1 MNGTNVSNSI
11 LTRLAE
17 ELPDL
22 TPEARKA
29 ATYVLENPR
38 DVGVST
44 VREIAEAAQVKPNT
58 IVRMARQ
65 VGFEG
70 YDDFRA
76 PFREAI
82 RKGAADFPDR
92 VRWLQEIGKSGDL
105 GALYA
110 DMAVGALRNIEESFA
125 GIAATELQAAAE
137 AIWTSRHVYTLG
149 VGVNNAN
156 ARNFTYLASTG
167 MTQFHAIP
175 RAGSTPVDDLAW
187 ADERDVL
194 IAITHKPFRSEVLDA
209 VRTAREQG
217 MTIIGLSDS
226 PASPVIRNAR
236 FGFVVAA
243 DTPQFFPSSISTI
256 AVLETLL
263 SFVIAV
269 ASDEIVTRVERF
281 HQRRHAL
288 GLYDEGLND

>member
-92 VRWLQEIGKSGDL
+92 VRWLQEIGKSDDL

-137 AIWTSRHVYTLG
+137 AIWTSR
-149 VGVNNAN
+149 
-156 ARNFTYLASTG
+156 
-167 MTQFHAIP
+167 
-175 RAGSTPVDDLAW
+175 
-187 ADERDVL
+187 
-194 IAITHKPFRSEVLDA
+194 
-209 VRTAREQG
+209 
-217 MTIIGLSDS
+217 
-226 PASPVIRNAR
+226 
-236 FGFVVAA
+236 
-243 DTPQFFPSSISTI
+243 
-256 AVLETLL
+256 
-263 SFVIAV
+263 
-269 ASDEIVTRVERF
+269 
-281 HQRRHAL
+281 
-288 GLYDEGLND
+288 